1 MSCPSDEKSNPQLTA
16 STPVRF
22 RRLGEVARGGMG
34 RIEAAQ
40 DPILGRR
47 VAIKSLHP
55 ELLEDPLAVARFAE
69 EAQITGQLE
78 HPNVAP
84 IYDLGED
91 ENGPFIVMK
100 LLAGRSLGQLLF
112 EATGAPRRD
121 AEGVD
126 QLHRFVQIVVR
137 LCDALSFAHSRGVI
151 HCDVKPDNI
160 MVGEHG
166 QVYLMD
172 WGVALLLTESSTVD
186 GAARSASSQS
196 ASPQDAPEPMAPK
209 AAASWAQHDSFVR
222 ITGGPE
228 DTGSF
233 RGTPAYMSPEQILG
247 RTDDIDARTDVFGLG
262 GVLFEILTGHPPND
276 PKRLLGPAFSREHS
290 LPLQSG
296 TWEQL
301 PPELSRIAV
310 KALAPLRQNRYPS
323 VAALRADLEQF
334 LKGGGWFETTV
345 FQPGESIINEGD
357 AGDTAYI
364 IQSGSCDVFKSIQGV
379 RTFIRQL
386 GPGSVFG
393 EAAVFT
399 GGSRTASVVASDTVT
414 VKLITGA
421 ALNRELDQNPWL
433 AAFVR
438 SLAGLFREADTAL
451 SQRSPETPAR

>member
-1 MSCPSDEKSNPQLTA
+1 MSLSDREAPPRPPA
-16 STPVRF
+16 PTPVRF
-22 RRLGEVARGGMG
+22 SRLSEVARGGMG
-34 RIEAAQ
+34 RIDAAH
-40 DPILGRR
+40 DPVLGRR

-55 ELLEDPLAVARFAE
+55 ELLQDPLAAIRFSE

-112 EATGAPRRD
+112 DAAGHPRRD

-126 QLHRFVQIVVR
+126 QLHRFVQMVVR

-160 MVGEHG
+160 MIGEHG

-172 WGVALLLTESSTVD
+172 WGVALLLSDRTAAEHSTSEAPLEATAPSE
-186 GAARSASSQS
+186 AAN
-196 ASPQDAPEPMAPK
+196 
-209 AAASWAQHDSFVR
+209 WATRDSFVR
-222 ITGGPE
+222 VTGSPE
-228 DTGSF
+228 DTGAF

-247 RTDDIDARTDVFGLG
+247 KTELIDARTDVFGLG

-276 PKRLLGPAFSREHS
+276 PARLRGPAFNREHT
-290 LPLQSG
+290 LPLKS
-296 TWEQL
+296 TVWEQL
-301 PPELSRIAV
+301 PPELCRIAI
-310 KALAPLRQNRYPS
+310 KCLSPLQENRYPS
-323 VAALRADLEQF
+323 VEALKADLEQF
-334 LKGGGWFETTV
+334 LKGGGWFETAI
-345 FQPGESIINEGD
+345 FKPGESIVAEG
-357 AGDTAYI
+357 APGDTAYI
-364 IQSGSCDVFKSIQGV
+364 IQSGNCDVFKDIQGQRV
-379 RTFIRQL
+379 FIRQL
-386 GPGSVFG
+386 GPGAVFG

-399 GGSRTASVVASDTVT
+399 GGSRTASVVAVDTVT
-414 VKLITGA
+414 VKVITGA

-438 SLAGLFREADTAL
+438 SLAGLFREADAAI
-451 SQRSPETPAR
+451 SQRTPAKAEP

>member
-1 MSCPSDEKSNPQLTA
+1 MVSSRRDDQ
-16 STPVRF
+16 PVTDPTQAPRF

-34 RIEAAQ
+34 RIEAAH
-40 DPILGRR
+40 DPVLGRR

-55 ELLEDPLAVARFAE
+55 DLLEDHLAAIRFAE

-112 EATGAPRRD
+112 EAAGHPRRD

-126 QLHRFVQIVVR
+126 QLHRFVQVVVR
-137 LCDALSFAHSRGVI
+137 LCDALAFAHSRGVI

-160 MVGEHG
+160 MIGEHG

-172 WGVALLLTESSTVD
+172 WGVALLLSDTRTTDDTPASVATDSSPPPGVN
-186 GAARSASSQS
+186 
-196 ASPQDAPEPMAPK
+196 
-209 AAASWAQHDSFVR
+209 WADHDSFVR
-222 ITGGPE
+222 VTGGPE

-247 RTDDIDARTDVFGLG
+247 RTDDIDGRTDVFGLG
-262 GVLFEILTGHPPND
+262 GVLHEILTGRPPND
-276 PKRLLGPAFSREHS
+276 TGRLMGPAFNRAHT
-290 LPLQSG
+290 LPLQSDV
-296 TWEQL
+296 WEQL
-301 PPELSRIAV
+301 PPELCRITV
-310 KALAPLRQNRYPS
+310 KALSPLRQDRYPS
-323 VAALRADLEQF
+323 VEALRGDLEQF
-334 LKGGGWFETTV
+334 LKGGGWFETSI
-345 FQPGESIINEGD
+345 FKAGESIITEG
-357 AGDTAYI
+357 ASGDTAYI
-364 IQSGSCDVFKSIQGV
+364 IQAGHCDVFKHVQGV

-386 GPGSVFG
+386 GPGDVFG

-399 GGSRTASVVASDTVT
+399 GGSRTASVVAADTVS
-414 VKLITGA
+414 VKVITGG

-438 SLAGLFREADTAL
+438 SLANLFCETDAAL
-451 SQRSPETPAR
+451 SKRSSSNS